1 MSVPVWIWVMTLA
14 VILAMLA
21 VDLLAHRRGRAD
33 TARQAVLW
41 SAVWLALGLGFGA
54 IVWAIGGAQHA
65 GEYFGGYLIEKSLA
79 VDNIFVFALIF
90 SGLAVPRAYQHRV
103 LFFGVLGAL
112 VMRAAFIAGG
122 AALLDRF
129 HWVLYAFGAFLL
141 VAAWRMARSRGRH
154 SGPGRGRAIALIRRV
169 IPTVDAYHGQRFLVR
184 RAGRLAATPLLVAL
198 ILIEVSDLLFA
209 VDSIPA
215 VFAVT
220 GAPFLVFTSNAFAV
234 LGLRALYFLFAD
246 LMHRFT
252 YLKLGLAAV
261 LGFVGLKM
269 LLLDL
274 VHIPIAISLGV
285 IAACLAVAVGA
296 SLRGPQ
302 DQAAPRQAEEH
313 PRVRVSARH

>member
-1 MSVPVWIWVMTLA
+1 MSVPVWTWTATLA
-14 VILAMLA
+14 VIVAMLA
-21 VDLLAHRRGRAD
+21 VDLLAHRHGRAD
-33 TARQAVLW
+33 TTRQAVLW
-41 SAVWLALGLGFGA
+41 SIAWLALGVGFGA
-54 IVWAIGGAQHA
+54 LVWAIGGAQHA

-90 SGLAVPRAYQHRV
+90 AGFAVPRAYQHRV

-112 VMRAAFIAGG
+112 VMRAAFIVGG
-122 AALLDRF
+122 AALLHRF
-129 HWVLYAFGAFLL
+129 HWLLYVFGAFLL
-141 VAAWRMARSRGRH
+141 VAAGRMLRSRGQH
-154 SGPGRGRAIALIRRV
+154 PGPGRAIALIGRV
-169 IPTVDAYHGQRFLVR
+169 IPAADACHGQRFLVR
-184 RAGRLAATPLLVAL
+184 RAGRLAATPLLVVL
-198 ILIEVSDLLFA
+198 ILIEVSDLVFA

-220 GAPFLVFTSNAFAV
+220 DEPFLVFTSNAFAI
-234 LGLRALYFLFAD
+234 LGLRALYFLLAD

-274 VHIPIAISLGV
+274 VHIPIAVSLGV

-302 DQAAPRQAEEH
+302 DTTAPRQAEEH
-313 PRVRVSARH
+313 PRARV